1 MHLKPQRTLRV
12 NVAKRK
18 TYLNSLFFLYV
29 FKFGKGSLAK
39 SFSLKRAQRLESTL
53 RIICLKQKIKCS
65 FASSIGNSHLAK

>member
-12 NVAKRK
+12 DVAKGK

-39 SFSLKRAQRLESTL
+39 SFSLKCAQRFTRKKYVFDSDDSYCSITYVKSE
-53 RIICLKQKIKCS
+53 LK
-65 FASSIGNSHLAK
+65 